1 MTVGDRIKEL
11 RTGKKFTQSVL
22 AELVGL
28 SYIQIGRYE
37 KGKSKPSSRVLQQL
51 AKALDTTTDYIMNGG
66 TEQVQAQLADRE
78 LLRQFQEVEQ
88 MPERDK
94 SIVKEL
100 IDAFLTKRKV
110 QELAG

>member
-1 MTVGDRIKEL
+1 
-11 RTGKKFTQSVL
+11 
-22 AELVGL
+22 
-28 SYIQIGRYE
+28 
-37 KGKSKPSSRVLQQL
+37 
-51 AKALDTTTDYIMNGG
+51 MNGG

>member
-1 MTVGDRIKEL
+1 M
-11 RTGKKFTQSVL
+11 
-22 AELVGL
+22 
-28 SYIQIGRYE
+28 
-37 KGKSKPSSRVLQQL
+37 LQQL
-51 AKALDTTTDYIMNGG
+51 AEALDTTTDFIMNGG

-78 LLRQFQEVEQ
+78 LLWQFQEVEQ

>member
-1 MTVGDRIKEL
+1 MTIGDRIKQL
-11 RTGKKFTQSVL
+11 RSEHNLTQSAL
-22 AELVGL
+22 AEQVGL

-51 AKALDTTTDYIMNGG
+51 AGALDTTADFLMNGK

-88 MPERDK
+88 LPERDK
-94 SIVKEL
+94 SIIKEL

-110 QELAG
+110 QQLAG

>member
-1 MTVGDRIKEL
+1 MTIGDRIKEL
-11 RTGKKFTQSVL
+11 RTSKNFTQSAL
-22 AELVGL
+22 AKQVGL

-51 AKALDTTTDYIMNGG
+51 AEALDTTTDFIMNGG

>member
-1 MTVGDRIKEL
+1 MTIGDRIKEL
-11 RTGKKFTQSVL
+11 RTSKNFTQSAL
-22 AELVGL
+22 AEQVGL

-37 KGKSKPSSRVLQQL
+37 KGKSKPSSRALQQL
-51 AKALDTTTDYIMNGG
+51 AEALDTTTDYIMNGG

-110 QELAG
+110 QQLAG